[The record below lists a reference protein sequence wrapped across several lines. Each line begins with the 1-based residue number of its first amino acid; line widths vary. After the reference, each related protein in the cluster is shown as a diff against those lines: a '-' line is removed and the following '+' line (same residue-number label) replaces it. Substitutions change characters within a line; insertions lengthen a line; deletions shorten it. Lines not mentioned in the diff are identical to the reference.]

1 MIRVVPDVV
10 APAVVTGV
18 DIATLELAP
27 GWNELASYIIAG
39 GAYIASGLNL
49 IRGNGGDF
57 VKNMGIAALPLAARN
72 IYMRVKSPVSRRAG
86 VGASRLVLQHKP
98 ANTDSPIKR
107 SYQEEFESVT
117 PHAF

>member
-18 DIATLELAP
+18 DIATLELKP
-27 GWNELASYIIAG
+27 DWNEMASYIIAG
-39 GAYIASGLNL
+39 AAYVVSGLGL

-72 IYMRVKSPVSRRAG
+72 LYMRVKSPVSRSVSAKRM
-86 VGASRLVLQHKP
+86 VLQH
-98 ANTDSPIKR
+98 DSSNLGSGVSR
-107 SYQEEFESVT
+107 SYQHEFESVS